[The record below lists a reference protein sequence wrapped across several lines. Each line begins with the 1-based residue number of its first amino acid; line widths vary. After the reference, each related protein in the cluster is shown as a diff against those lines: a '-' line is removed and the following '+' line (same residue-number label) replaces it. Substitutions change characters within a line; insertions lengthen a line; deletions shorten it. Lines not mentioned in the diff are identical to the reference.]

1 MLDAHESLLCS
12 KLCQHNVDNPSCNTF
27 FFSFFP
33 FLFQGDRTAQLPFLC
48 NVVSAI
54 NQLFVP
60 QFAMTV
66 FMCICLHY
74 RLSKQ
79 RERSFEFSSI
89 LSTVDLSKH

>member
-1 MLDAHESLLCS
+1 MLMNHYYAQNYASIMWTTLVVIPFC
-12 KLCQHNVDNPSCNTF
+12 
-27 FFSFFP
+27 FSFFP
-33 FLFQGDRTAQLPFLC
+33 FLFQGDRTAELPFLC
-48 NVVSAI
+48 NVVSSI
-54 NQLFVP
+54 NQLFVS

-74 RLSKQ
+74 RINKQ